1 MSVIF
6 TPCVLM
12 FVFVCTDKC
21 VCTYVC
27 LLDCHRMIVLL
38 AVVTR
43 LRLYIVSIR
52 EANFLSVEMCFF
64 HIHQL
69 KDMFGCSKELSHC
82 DDSFGYPQ
90 YMYWVRNK
98 KEMQ

>member
-1 MSVIF
+1 M
-6 TPCVLM
+6 
-12 FVFVCTDKC
+12 
-21 VCTYVC
+21 CTYVC

-64 HIHQL
+64 FIFISL
-69 KDMFGCSKELSHC
+69 KTCLVAQKNRLIVMILLGT
-82 DDSFGYPQ
+82 
-90 YMYWVRNK
+90 RNICIG
-98 KEMQ
+98 